1 MLRKISILGVLL
13 WLFNSYSVYSQTSE
27 VDITQPLTLDDCL
40 NYAFQNSETIKIA
53 DLENKI
59 SQADV
64 GVTKAQGLPQINGSI
79 NYNNNFAIQRQFL
92 PDFISPSVYQV
103 LLQEQL
109 LPDGSQVPEPG
120 VIAAAFGVQH
130 SSTAGITLSQM
141 LFDGSYFVGLQA
153 ARTYTELAQRSFEQ
167 NKVQVAEQVTKAYY
181 TILVNQERQELIASN
196 FNRLDTLLRETKLL
210 YENGF
215 VEKIDVDRL
224 SVQYNNLKTEKGNID
239 RLTELSYYLLKF
251 QMGIPV
257 EQPITLTDDIAN
269 IDFDPE
275 VAAESEFRYDQRPEY
290 AQVLVNQELVQ
301 LDMKNNRFQYLPKLT
316 ANAAFGYNT
325 GVNNFSEIT
334 NFDELWFE
342 YGFWGVTLDIPIF
355 NGLRK
360 HHAIQKNKVQAQ
372 QIELQSRFLRN
383 QIDLEI
389 AQARVALQ
397 NGVDALEVQQ
407 ENLELAQE
415 VFRITNIKYQE
426 GVGSNLEV
434 VDANN
439 ALKASETN
447 YFSALYDALIAK
459 VDLQKALGI
468 LVQP

>member
-1 MLRKISILGVLL
+1 MLKEISCIGIFM
-13 WLFNSYSVYSQTSE
+13 WLAIATAGYSQSNE
-27 VDITQPLTLDDCL
+27 IDLTQPLTLDECL
-40 NYAFQNSETIKIA
+40 TYAFKNSETIQIA
-53 DLENKI
+53 NLENKI

-64 GVTKAQGLPQINGSI
+64 GVTKAQGLPQINASI

-120 VIAAAFGVQH
+120 IFPAAFGVQH
-130 SSTAGITLSQM
+130 SSTAGINLSQM

-153 ARTYTELAQRSFEQ
+153 ARTYTELAQKGFQLS
-167 NKVQVAEQVTKAYY
+167 KTQVAEQVTKAYY
-181 TILVNQERQELIASN
+181 SILVNQERQELVASN
-196 FNRLDTLLRETKLL
+196 FNRLDTLLQETKLM

-224 SVQYNNLKTEKGNID
+224 SVQYNNAQTERSNIE

-257 EQPITLTDDIAN
+257 EQPLELADN
-269 IDFDPE
+269 ISDVEFDPE
-275 VAAESEFRYDQRPEY
+275 IAAETDFQYDQRPEY

-342 YGFWGVTLDIPIF
+342 YGFWGITLDIPIF
-355 NGLRK
+355 DGLRK
-360 HHAIQKNKVQAQ
+360 HHTIQKNKVQARQ
-372 QIELQSRFLRN
+372 LELQSRFLKN

-397 NGVDALEVQQ
+397 NSLDALTIQQ

-434 VDANN
+434 IEADNS
-439 ALKASETN
+439 LQASETN

-459 VDLQKALGI
+459 VDLQKALGVLI
-468 LVQP
+468 QP